1 MGGGGLA
8 PPNPME
14 NWGDHRCK
22 SVWAYNPYVVEPCV
36 WGGSVCICVSQSV
49 CVWGESGCVSRSLSI
64 CVSVSAL
71 TSLYKGVS

>member
-49 CVWGESGCVSRSLSI
+49 CVGGVWVCVQIPLDL
-64 CVSVSAL
+64 CLSVSIDFF
-71 TSLYKGVS
+71 V